1 MTTDLKALAGE
12 LQALL
17 SEGEET
23 DAIARLRE
31 ALAAAPERLPLLG
44 IAGPFFSAVGL
55 HAEAIS
61 AFEQLAEASPQDP
74 RLLMQLAVAQK
85 RARDLAAA
93 EGTADR
99 LLALAPNHPQAVAL
113 RADLLYLQGR
123 HREAFELIAPA
134 ARSPTAH
141 PGLVV
146 TFARICRVVGK
157 AWEGVSALERAI
169 ATPNLPPPL
178 AVDAGFQLAKL
189 YDSLGR
195 YDQAWEAAARAN
207 AAKGAR
213 FDPDAF
219 DRHADA
225 MLAAWTPEA
234 VAALPATE
242 PTDLPLLI
250 VGMPRSGTTLIEQIL
265 AAHPQVVAGGELPDL
280 SRSVIRLLGSMKT
293 DPPLF
298 ESPAVLTAERI
309 AAERARYLDRL
320 GALAEA
326 AHQSSLASALPV
338 LRVTDKMP
346 LNALNLNLLRALVP
360 GSRVIWC
367 RRNPLD
373 TCTSCLLQHFAESNP
388 FVYDPTHVARFHAT
402 LDRVMA
408 HWQAVLGLDILELPY
423 EQLVADQETWTRTLL
438 VFAGLPWEDACLRYH
453 ESARVAMTLSNDQV
467 RQPIFRGS
475 IDRWKHYEAWLG
487 PVITECGGS

>member
-17 SEGEET
+17 SEGRET
-23 DAIARLRE
+23 DATARLRE

-44 IAGPFFSAVGL
+44 IAGPFFSVVGL
-55 HAEAIS
+55 HAEAID

-74 RLLMQLAVAQK
+74 RLLMQLAAAQK
-85 RARDLAAA
+85 QARDLAAA

-123 HREAFELIAPA
+123 YREAFELIAPA

-157 AWEGVSALERAI
+157 AWEGVSALERAL

-178 AVDAGFQLAKL
+178 AADAGFQLATL

-213 FDPDAF
+213 FDPDVF

-250 VGMPRSGTTLIEQIL
+250 VGMPRSGTTLVEQIL

-280 SRSVIRLLGSMKT
+280 SRSVICLLGSMKT
-293 DPPLF
+293 DPPLL
-298 ESPAVLTAERI
+298 ESPVVLAAERL
-309 AAERARYLDRL
+309 AEERARYLDRL
-320 GALAEA
+320 GALAA
-326 AHQSSLASALPV
+326 VSDNDPDIPI

-360 GSRVIWC
+360 GSHIIWC

-373 TCTSCLLQHFAESNP
+373 TCTSCLLQHFAGSNP
-388 FVYDPTHVARFHAT
+388 FVYDPAHVARFHAT

-423 EQLVADQETWTRTLL
+423 EGLVADQETWTRTLL
-438 VFAGLPWEDACLRYH
+438 DFAGLPWEDACLRYH
-453 ESARVAMTLSNDQV
+453 ESDRVAMTLSNDQV
-467 RQPIFRGS
+467 RRPIFTS
-475 IDRWKHYEAWLG
+475 SVDRWKHYERHLA
-487 PVITECGGS
+487 PVREVLDV